1 MVLSKNPLETR
12 QTYNVNSINRFN
24 ILKIISVMRKSKL
37 FLNGGGNL
45 LQDNTSTR
53 SLIYYLGMIW
63 LAKKM
68 DMKTMIYA
76 NGIGPLNKKNN
87 RRMTKAVVNQVD
99 VITLREE
106 LSYREI
112 QNLNIEKPQVFLTA
126 DPAVTIEAGG
136 KEEID
141 EIFMKENINPNEKLI
156 GFSVRKWS
164 DYEKYQTVIARV
176 ADYVCENYGAKASLY
191 TYALSQ

>member
-1 MVLSKNPLETR
+1 
-12 QTYNVNSINRFN
+12 
-24 ILKIISVMRKSKL
+24 
-37 FLNGGGNL
+37 
-45 LQDNTSTR
+45 
-53 SLIYYLGMIW
+53 
-63 LAKKM
+63 
-68 DMKTMIYA
+68 MKTMIYA
-76 NGIGPLNKKNN
+76 NGIGPLNKNN

-164 DYEKYQTVIARV
+164 DYENTRRLSPGLQTM
-176 ADYVCENYGAKASLY
+176 YVKIMAQSLSLY
-191 TYALSQ
+191 LCTIPVTF